1 MIVYRD
7 RCYCMAEHCKRYK
20 KCKDSYY
27 SAVKEQANCP
37 NITSRMLPIDTCDMS
52 KTCDNFVEV
61 AKIVGE

>member
-7 RCYCMAEHCKRYK
+7 RCYCNVERCQRYR

-27 SAVKEQANCP
+27 SAVKEQENCP

-52 KTCDNFVEV
+52 SICDHFVEV
-61 AKIVGE
+61 AKMVGE